1 MNKKEATNI
10 GGMRGKKIII
20 DVEEKIF
27 IGVESWR
34 SVIKVFSFEIEIKA
48 CGLNN
53 KCTKLQLVI
62 KNNLLG
68 EKLNY

>member
-1 MNKKEATNI
+1 MDKKEATKI

-34 SVIKVFSFEIEIKA
+34 SVIEVFSFEIEIKA
-48 CGLNN
+48 CVLTINAQN
-53 KCTKLQLVI
+53 C
-62 KNNLLG
+62 
-68 EKLNY
+68 